1 MFGGLGL
8 GLAIV
13 RHLVELHGGTV
24 CADSPGEGMGATFA
38 IKLPLVKTE
47 STEEVV
53 SKTSESSLNL
63 NGIKILVVDD
73 ETDSRELVKFIVE
86 QAGAEVIAADG
97 AKQALAT
104 LTQWLPNILISDIGM
119 PEMNGYM
126 LLQQV
131 RTLAPQQGGQIPA
144 IALTAYAGDYNK
156 QQASLAGFQGHIA
169 KPIEPINLLKA
180 IKDLIITPVR
190 AG

>member
-1 MFGGLGL
+1 M
-8 GLAIV
+8 
-13 RHLVELHGGTV
+13 
-24 CADSPGEGMGATFA
+24 
-38 IKLPLVKTE
+38 KLPLVKTE